1 MVHGQLK
8 TSVKDWFLWAC
19 GKRRRIR
26 IEGDSMAP
34 TLRPEDHVLI
44 DPACYSRGTAR
55 VGDVV
60 LARHPLQTD
69 VLLVKRVA
77 SIDATGRVFVIGDNL
92 NESSD
97 SRSFG
102 SLRTDAVIG
111 KVIGK
116 VP

>member
-1 MVHGQLK
+1 VVHGQLK
-8 TSVKDWFLWAC
+8 ATVKDWILWAC
-19 GKRRRIR
+19 GKRNRVR

-44 DPACYSRGTAR
+44 DPTGYSRRPPR

-60 LARHPLQTD
+60 LTKHPFQSD
-69 VLLVKRVA
+69 VLLVKRIA
-77 SIDATGRVFVIGDNL
+77 SIDATGRLFVIGDNPD
-92 NESSD
+92 ESSD

-111 KVIGK
+111 KVVGK